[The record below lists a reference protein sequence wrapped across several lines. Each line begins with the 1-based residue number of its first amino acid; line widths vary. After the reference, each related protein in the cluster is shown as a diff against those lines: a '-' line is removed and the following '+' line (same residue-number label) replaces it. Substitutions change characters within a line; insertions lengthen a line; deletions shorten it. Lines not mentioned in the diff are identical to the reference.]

1 MSDRSFRKGP
11 LSLSLAAV
19 AAVAI
24 WFSVPAG
31 RHLTMRF
38 LGSLRMDKPQSVSVN
53 LSEFVGPDANH
64 SLQEMVTQMISDKVT
79 VTENEKSQDA
89 STSAEASQLAGF
101 PVGLVRGRGN
111 VSSIVVSGAHAY
123 NMTVDRARL
132 QTILDEAGRRDLV
145 VPPAVDGAAVTV
157 RIPRAVVV
165 RYGTCPGR
173 SSVAA
178 NVATPPPATTHYDD
192 CLILREGP
200 GPQVGAPADINLSQL
215 SEIGL
220 ELAGMTPDQAH
231 RFLKTVDW
239 KTMLGVSFPRF
250 MRSYQTVSV
259 NGVPGTLLT
268 LGTRRGPD
276 YALIW
281 VKNGIVYSL
290 RGFGDPGEATKVAAS
305 VA

>member
-1 MSDRSFRKGP
+1 
-11 LSLSLAAV
+11 
-19 AAVAI
+19 
-24 WFSVPAG
+24 
-31 RHLTMRF
+31 
-38 LGSLRMDKPQSVSVN
+38 
-53 LSEFVGPDANH
+53 
-64 SLQEMVTQMISDKVT
+64 

-101 PVGLVRGRGN
+101 AVGLIKGRGN

-123 NMTVDRARL
+123 NMTVDRVRL

-145 VPPAVDGAAVTV
+145 VPRAVDGAAVTV
-157 RIPRAVVV
+157 RIPRAVIVH
-165 RYGTCPGR
+165 YGTCPGP

-200 GPQVGAPADINLSQL
+200 SPQVGVPADINLSQL

-231 RFLKTVDW
+231 HFLATVDW
-239 KTMLGVSFPRF
+239 KSMLGVSFPRF

-290 RGFGDPGEATKVAAS
+290 RGFGDPGEAAKLAAS